1 MDAYDFTINL
11 IESNTILDY
20 ETYTENAIKAILAND
35 LTQNKFIDM
44 LKDFKSFEG
53 NNHKFCINFTGS
65 WLKYAL
71 DGIHNKDQMNTH
83 KLIRN
88 ILGEDFIEKERVGG
102 TAHHQ
107 LSTEIYEKINWK
119 EYLGNNIIEDRSPQ
133 RKYMIIKCNKQRSNN
148 SWHEINMIIVRPK
161 DLLDIMTTSKCV
173 TEYRKYFITLAEIRR
188 SYQETYLSWVIEQY
202 KHAKLT
208 LEQKVDKQLVQ
219 LDKQNENIN
228 YLRKQ
233 NDFIIHQNIQLT
245 TKVDS
250 IFNMMVSFMQATIP
264 TWVGGS
270 VMKNQLDIL
279 CKNHN
284 PDKALTKL
292 KVLYM
297 VAFYIPYNRPVK
309 RTREFDDK
317 TIKFICKSNM
327 IIYFCCTNFS
337 DVGARIKQLDKRHGS
352 EMYMLHPQA
361 ISLLSCEV
369 NMERTFLEKLNIF
382 PNKCVPSWSSKYKAF
397 KVDIP
402 YLQPDNIQTFL
413 NNIALSGSNAKFQGY
428 QMRMDTYNKSN
439 KPKLDPKI
447 TIYLGNVDKGFF
459 ESSKPLAQLYLD
471 SFIAN
476 DHEVNDEGDD
486 ITYCKYTTFN
496 KTKIPR
502 SDLDNNEYHN
512 PGYALRKIRTII
524 KAFDDRDVINEM
536 VATGIVTKA
545 DVPAINA
552 FAQCEGID
560 TSEFQFPDSD
570 SD

>member
-1 MDAYDFTINL
+1 MVAITLIKQYIDNLVNNLHKISLNEFFIEFHKRFCPEKDISFMEYFLELCDKNEDEFDIPHTKLIEYGVMTSTRSSNVKEKLDSLGLEIGVNYRLLDVQQPVSQGGFSTKKVYILNNKSFKICLMRAQRRPNQTVDPIIYANYYMLLEEVHKYYCMFQLAYDQKIISMKDDKIDTLSKKVDNL
-11 IESNTILDY
+11 TST
-20 ETYTENAIKAILAND
+20 ND
-35 LTQNKFIDM
+35 
-44 LKDFKSFEG
+44 
-53 NNHKFCINFTGS
+53 
-65 WLKYAL
+65 
-71 DGIHNKDQMNTH
+71 
-83 KLIRN
+83 KLIKMN
-88 ILGEDFIEKERVGG
+88 LYI
-102 TAHHQ
+102 Q
-107 LSTEIYEKINWK
+107 
-119 EYLGNNIIEDRSPQ
+119 
-133 RKYMIIKCNKQRSNN
+133 
-148 SWHEINMIIVRPK
+148 
-161 DLLDIMTTSKCV
+161 
-173 TEYRKYFITLAEIRR
+173 
-188 SYQETYLSWVIEQY
+188 
-202 KHAKLT
+202 
-208 LEQKVDKQLVQ
+208 
-219 LDKQNENIN
+219 
-228 YLRKQ
+228 KQ
-233 NDFIIHQNIQLT
+233 NDVIIHQNIQLT

-250 IFNMMVSFMQATIP
+250 IFDMMVSFMQATIP

-297 VAFYIPYNRPVK
+297 VAFYVPYNRPVK

-447 TIYLGNVDKGFF
+447 TVYLGNIDKGFF

-471 SFIAN
+471 SYITN
-476 DHEVNDEGDD
+476 DREVNDEGDH

-496 KTKIPR
+496 KTKVPR
-502 SDLDNNEYHN
+502 SDLDNHEYHN

-552 FAQCEGID
+552 FAQYEGID

-570 SD
+570 SE